1 MGDADDALS
10 APRAEAPEG
19 AARAGTFEVALPRGL
34 VRYRDLGATSSPDEK
49 RLLFLHGLGH
59 DAAHW
64 DDLLELLALR
74 QRVIAPDLAPDAEGR
89 GLSLQALG
97 EQVVDLVA
105 AIGVGRVTLVGHD
118 SGAALALLVATEWPE
133 FVERLVLIAPPIL
146 PRRAHV
152 EERLALLPLVGRAL
166 FRRGLGR
173 LVLRRRGAAG
183 KVDETTLP
191 LLRETTERAA
201 LFARLP
207 RVRCPTMLVF
217 GRKDRIE
224 PWTHG
229 QRLVRELPSARLEV
243 VEGGHCPAEE
253 DPDRLAELI
262 ERFLRE
268 ARA

>member
-1 MGDADDALS
+1 MGDADDALF

-19 AARAGTFEVALPRGL
+19 TARAGTFEVALPRGP
-34 VRYRDLGATSSPDEK
+34 VRYRDVGAPEHK
-49 RLLFLHGLGH
+49 RLLLLHGLGH
-59 DAAHW
+59 GAAHW
-64 DDLLELLALR
+64 DLLLDRLSVR
-74 QRVIAPDLAPDAEGR
+74 QRVVAPDLAPARDTEGS
-89 GLSLQALG
+89 SLQSLG

-105 AIGVGRVTLVGHD
+105 AIGVGRVVLIGHD
-118 SGAALALLVATEWPE
+118 TGAALALLIATEWPE

-146 PRRAHV
+146 PRRAHL
-152 EERLALLPLVGRAL
+152 EERLALLPVVGRAL

-173 LVLRRRGAAG
+173 LVLRRRGALG
-183 KVDETTLP
+183 KPDETTLP
-191 LLRETTERAA
+191 LLRETSGRAA

-217 GRKDRIE
+217 GRNDRIE

-268 ARA
+268 AKA